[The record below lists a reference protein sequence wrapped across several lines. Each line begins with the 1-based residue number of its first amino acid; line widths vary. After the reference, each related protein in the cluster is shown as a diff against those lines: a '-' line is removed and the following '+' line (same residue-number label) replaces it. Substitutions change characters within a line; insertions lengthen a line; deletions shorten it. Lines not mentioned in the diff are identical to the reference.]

1 MPTPSVGDY
10 ADTEDGEGVGGKMT
24 LPRAVIFGCAGPD
37 LTPDERAFFRDAD
50 PLGFIL
56 FARNV
61 DTPARTQRLVDDL
74 RSCVARAEAPVLVDQ
89 EGGRVARLRPPHWR
103 KAPPARL
110 LGELY
115 ARDPECGLE
124 ATRLNSRLLAA
135 DLVSIGADVDCLP
148 VLDIAFPETHAVIG
162 DRAYASQPEP
172 VAALGRA
179 AAEGLMA
186 EGVMPVIKH
195 IPGHG
200 RSTADSHHSLPTVS
214 ASRELLERTDFL
226 PFKLLSDLPWAMTGH
241 LLFEEVDP
249 TAAITVSPSG
259 VTEVI
264 RGHIGFDGLLLSDDL
279 SMQALGGSLGG
290 RAARALAAGCDIA
303 LHCNGQMTEMV
314 DVAARSGPMT
324 ERGGRRFEA
333 GRHVLARRRDPLGR
347 AGLAEAA
354 RRVAALLPE
363 WG

>member
-1 MPTPSVGDY
+1 
-10 ADTEDGEGVGGKMT
+10 MT
-24 LPRAVIFGCAGPD
+24 TRRPRAVIFGCAGPE
-37 LTPDERAFFRDAD
+37 LSAEERAFFRDAD

-61 DTPARTQRLVDDL
+61 DTPERTRRLVDEL
-74 RSCVARAEAPVLVDQ
+74 RSSVARADAPVLIDQ

-103 KAPPARL
+103 KAPPARV

-115 ARDPECGLE
+115 ARNAELGLE
-124 ATRLNSRLLAA
+124 ATKLNSRLLAA
-135 DLVSIGADVDCLP
+135 DVASIGCDVDCVP

-162 DRAYASQPEP
+162 DRAYADRPEP

-179 AAEGLMA
+179 AAEGLLA

-200 RSTADSHHSLPTVS
+200 RATVDSHEALPRVS
-214 ASRELLERTDFL
+214 AARAELERTDFV

-241 LLFEEVDP
+241 LLFETID
-249 TAAITVSPSG
+249 ARDCITVSAG
-259 VTEVI
+259 AVQDVI

-279 SMQALGGSLGG
+279 SMQALGGALGE

-303 LHCNGQMTEMV
+303 LHCNGRMGEMVEIAGRTSGMTE
-314 DVAARSGPMT
+314 AA
-324 ERGGRRFEA
+324 GRRFEA
-333 GRHVLARRRDPLGR
+333 GRAFLARHRDPAGKK
-347 AGLAEAA
+347 GLAEAA
-354 RRVAALLPE
+354 KRLTELLPE

>member
-1 MPTPSVGDY
+1 MNR
-10 ADTEDGEGVGGKMT
+10 
-24 LPRAVIFGCAGPD
+24 PRAAILGCAGPE
-37 LTPDERAFFRDAD
+37 LTADERAFFRDAD

-61 DTPARTQRLVDDL
+61 DTPERTRRLAEDL
-74 RSCVARAEAPVLVDQ
+74 RSSVARADAPILIDQ

-110 LGELY
+110 LGTLY
-115 ARDPECGLE
+115 ARDPDQGLE

-135 DLVSIGADVDCLP
+135 DVASVGCDVDCLP

-162 DRAYASQPEP
+162 DRAYADQPEP

-179 AAEGLMA
+179 AAEGLLA

-200 RSTADSHHSLPTVS
+200 RATVDSHEKLPTVG
-214 ASRELLERTDFL
+214 APRDLLERTDFV
-226 PFKLLSDLPWAMTGH
+226 PFKLLADLPWAMTGH
-241 LLFEEVDP
+241 LLFEAIDP
-249 TAAITVSPSG
+249 AACITVSERG
-259 VTEVI
+259 VREVI

-279 SMQALGGSLGG
+279 SMQALGGTLGE
-290 RAARALAAGCDIA
+290 RASRALAAGCDVA
-303 LHCNGQMTEMV
+303 LHCNGRMDEMV
-314 DVAARSGPMT
+314 EVVSQTGAMTAAA
-324 ERGGRRFEA
+324 GRRFDA
-333 GRHVLARRRDPLGR
+333 GRAFLARHRNPAGK
-347 AGLAEAA
+347 AGLADAG
-354 RRVAALLPE
+354 RRLAALLPE

>member
-1 MPTPSVGDY
+1 MSR
-10 ADTEDGEGVGGKMT
+10 
-24 LPRAVIFGCAGPD
+24 PRAAILGCAGPE
-37 LTPDERAFFRDAD
+37 LTVDERAFFRDAD

-61 DTPARTQRLVDDL
+61 DGPERTRRLVEDL
-74 RSCVARAEAPVLVDQ
+74 RSSVARADAPVLIDQ

-110 LGELY
+110 LGALY
-115 ARDPECGLE
+115 ARDPEQGLE

-135 DLVSIGADVDCLP
+135 DVASVGCDVDCLP

-162 DRAYASQPEP
+162 DRAYADRPEP

-179 AAEGLMA
+179 AAEGLLA

-200 RSTADSHHSLPTVS
+200 RATVDSHEKLPTVS
-214 ASRELLERTDFL
+214 ASRDLLERTDFV
-226 PFKLLSDLPWAMTGH
+226 PFKLLADLPWAMTGH
-241 LLFEEVDP
+241 LLFEAIDP
-249 TAAITVSPSG
+249 AACITVSARG
-259 VTEVI
+259 VQEVI

-279 SMQALGGSLGG
+279 SMQALGGSLGE
-290 RAARALAAGCDIA
+290 RASRALAAGCDVA
-303 LHCNGQMTEMV
+303 LHCNGRMDEMV
-314 DVAARSGPMT
+314 EVASQTGPMT
-324 ERGGRRFEA
+324 DVAERRFEA
-333 GRHVLARRRDPLGR
+333 GRAFLGR
-347 AGLAEAA
+347 HHDPAGKAGLADAG
-354 RRVAALLPE
+354 RRLAALLPE

>member
-1 MPTPSVGDY
+1 MSR
-10 ADTEDGEGVGGKMT
+10 
-24 LPRAVIFGCAGPD
+24 PRAAILGCAGPE
-37 LTPDERAFFRDAD
+37 LTADERAFFRDAD

-61 DTPARTQRLVDDL
+61 DGPERTRRLVEDL
-74 RSCVARAEAPVLVDQ
+74 RSSVARADAPVLIDQ

-110 LGELY
+110 LGALY
-115 ARDPECGLE
+115 ARDPEQGLE

-135 DLVSIGADVDCLP
+135 DVASVGCDVDCLP

-162 DRAYASQPEP
+162 DRAYADRPEP

-179 AAEGLMA
+179 AAEGLLA

-200 RSTADSHHSLPTVS
+200 RATVDSHEKLPTVS
-214 ASRELLERTDFL
+214 ASRDLLERTDFV
-226 PFKLLSDLPWAMTGH
+226 PFKLLADLPWAMTGH
-241 LLFEEVDP
+241 LLFEAIDP
-249 TAAITVSPSG
+249 AACITVSAQG
-259 VTEVI
+259 VREVI

-279 SMQALGGSLGG
+279 SMQALGGSLGE
-290 RAARALAAGCDIA
+290 RASRALAAGCDVA
-303 LHCNGQMTEMV
+303 LHCNGRMDEMV
-314 DVAARSGPMT
+314 EIVSQTGPMT
-324 ERGGRRFEA
+324 DAAERRFEA
-333 GRHVLARRRDPLGR
+333 GRAFLARHRDPAGK
-347 AGLAEAA
+347 AGLADAG
-354 RRVAALLPE
+354 RRLAALLPE

>member
-1 MPTPSVGDY
+1 MSPPS
-10 ADTEDGEGVGGKMT
+10 AAI
-24 LPRAVIFGCAGPD
+24 LGCAGPD
-37 LTPDERAFFRDAD
+37 LTADERTFFRDCD

-56 FARNV
+56 FARNI
-61 DTPARTQRLVDDL
+61 DTPERARRLVEEL
-74 RSCVARAEAPVLVDQ
+74 RSAVARADAPVLLDQ

-115 ARDPECGLE
+115 ARDPDKGLE

-135 DLVSIGADVDCLP
+135 DVASIGGDVDCLP

-162 DRAYASQPEP
+162 DRAYAGQPEA

-186 EGVMPVIKH
+186 EGVMPVVKH

-200 RSTADSHHSLPTVS
+200 RSTVDSHDALPRVS
-214 ASRELLERTDFL
+214 APRELLERTDFL
-226 PFKLLSDLPWAMTGH
+226 PFKLLADLPWAMTGH
-241 LLFEEVDP
+241 LLFEAIDP
-249 TAAITVSPSG
+249 KAAITVSPKG
-259 VTEVI
+259 LKDVI

-279 SMQALGGSLGG
+279 SMQALGGSLGE
-290 RAARALAAGCDIA
+290 RAARSLAAGCDIA
-303 LHCNGQMTEMV
+303 LHCNGRRDEM
-314 DVAARSGPMT
+314 AEIAGSTGPMSADA
-324 ERGGRRFEA
+324 ERRFDTGRRF
-333 GRHVLARRRDPLGR
+333 LARHHDLLGK

-354 RRVAALLPE
+354 HRLAELLPA

>member
-1 MPTPSVGDY
+1 MK
-10 ADTEDGEGVGGKMT
+10 A
-24 LPRAVIFGCAGPD
+24 AIFGCSGTSLLA
-37 LTPDERAFFRDAD
+37 DERAFFRDAD

-56 FARNV
+56 FARNIES
-61 DTPARTQRLVDDL
+61 PEQARRLTEDL
-74 RSCVARAEAPVLVDQ
+74 RSCVARAEAPVLIDQ

-115 ARDPECGLE
+115 ARDPEAGLE

-135 DLVSIGADVDCLP
+135 DVASIGCDVDCLP
-148 VLDIAFPETHAVIG
+148 VLDIAFPETHSVIG

-179 AAEGLMA
+179 AAEGLLA

-200 RSTADSHHSLPTVS
+200 RATVDSHDALPRVDV
-214 ASRELLERTDFL
+214 SREALERTDFV
-226 PFKLLSDLPWAMTGH
+226 PFKFLADLPWAMTAH
-241 LLFEEVDP
+241 VLYEAIDP
-249 TAAITVSPSG
+249 AAAFTVSAGG
-259 VTEVI
+259 VRDIV
-264 RGHIGFDGLLLSDDL
+264 RGHIGFDGLLVSDDL
-279 SMQALGGSLGG
+279 SMQALGGSLGE

-303 LHCNGQMTEMV
+303 LHCNGRMAEMLE
-314 DVAARSGPMT
+314 VAANAGPMT
-324 ERGGRRFEA
+324 AAARHRFERG
-333 GRHVLARRRDPLGR
+333 RHYLARHRAPLGR
-347 AGLAEAA
+347 AGLADAG
-354 RRVAALLPE
+354 RRLSSLLPE